1 MEAKEIV
8 SRDPEVMSGE
18 LVFSGTRVPVRT
30 LVDYLKADYS
40 VGAFLEEFPT
50 VAREQAE
57 GYIEM
62 ARVTADAV
70 AAVTAYDTAEA
81 ASRRTG
87 GPAGG
92 RVLEELT
99 PGELRSLSGGQA
111 MTPSGKGSGLSDV
124 GREHDRYLAED
135 PGGGSGRESDDR
147 EPEG

>member
-18 LVFSGTRVPVRT
+18 LLFSGTRVPVRM

-62 ARVTADAV
+62 AGVTADAV
-70 AAVTAYDTAEA
+70 AATASAATVAEDQEETT
-81 ASRRTG
+81 SRSSS
-87 GPAGG
+87 GG
-92 RVLEELT
+92 RLLEEYT
-99 PGELRSLSGGQA
+99 PEELASLSGEQA
-111 MTPSGKGSGLSDV
+111 VTSSGEGSGLSDV
-124 GREHDRYLAED
+124 SREHDSYLAE
-135 PGGGSGRESDDR
+135 G
-147 EPEG
+147 

>member
-18 LVFSGTRVPVRT
+18 LLFSGTRVPVRT

-57 GYIEM
+57 GYLEM
-62 ARVTADAV
+62 AGVTADAV
-70 AAVTAYDTAEA
+70 AATVADDPVNDAFQ
-81 ASRRTG
+81 RTG
-87 GPAGG
+87 G
-92 RVLEELT
+92 RLLEELT
-99 PGELRSLSGGQA
+99 PGELASLSGGQA
-111 MTPSGKGSGLSDV
+111 LTPSRKGSGLSEV
-124 GREHDRYLAED
+124 SREHDRYLTED
-135 PGGGSGRESDDR
+135 PDRELDGR

>member
-62 ARVTADAV
+62 AGVTADA
-70 AAVTAYDTAEA
+70 AAGVIAYDPEEA
-81 ASRRTG
+81 ASRRT
-87 GPAGG
+87 GG

-111 MTPSGKGSGLSDV
+111 ITPSRKGSGLSDV

-135 PGGGSGRESDDR
+135 PGRESDDR